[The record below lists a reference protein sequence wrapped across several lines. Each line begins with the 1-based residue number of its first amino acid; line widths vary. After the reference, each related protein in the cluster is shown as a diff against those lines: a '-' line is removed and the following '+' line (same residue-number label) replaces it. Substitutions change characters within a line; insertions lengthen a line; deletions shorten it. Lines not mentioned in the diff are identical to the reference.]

1 MNKNFS
7 FLFKNI
13 SIIILIFFF
22 TSNSFFQ
29 ISIFEN
35 NLQKNIAFPII
46 ENNNFNLQ
54 EIEYKN
60 SYIQKI
66 L

>member
-35 NLQKNIAFPII
+35 NLQKKIAFPII